1 MKYPGYPQTL
11 STQWK
16 TYTGVIFEDEPCIF
30 EIEHLLLSPD
40 AGVVSNLID
49 H

>member
-16 TYTGVIFEDEPCIF
+16 TYIGVIFEDKPCIF
-30 EIEHLLLSPD
+30 EIEHLLLLLN
-40 AGVVSNLID
+40 AGVVSNLIE

>member
-16 TYTGVIFEDEPCIF
+16 TYIGVIF
-30 EIEHLLLSPD
+30 EIEHLLLSLNTG
-40 AGVVSNLID
+40 AVSNLIE